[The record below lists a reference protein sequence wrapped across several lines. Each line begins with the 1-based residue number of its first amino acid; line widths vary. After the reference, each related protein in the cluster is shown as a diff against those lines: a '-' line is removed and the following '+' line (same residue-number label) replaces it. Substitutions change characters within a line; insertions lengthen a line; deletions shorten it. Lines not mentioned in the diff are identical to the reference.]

1 MIAEAVTVIW
11 APTTAGKRERDRED
25 RLQIGKIKIGSLE
38 DWTVRPGTVISW
50 HPTAAAQEK
59 ARQAPVSSVPVS
71 YMQAQHLRGYFA
83 RTGAG
88 LDYSRLLIATCEVSG
103 HCDIAVMNHAL
114 NAYLRR
120 HDTYRSWFEF
130 ADTGDII
137 RHTMTDPADI
147 EFAPTNHG
155 EMTLEEIH
163 DHLLATPDPLQW
175 GCFTFGVVQSENHF
189 TFFASIDHVHGDATL
204 IGITMLES
212 NAMYAAMAGGGGPL
226 ALPDTGSYDDYCVR
240 ERQRTSELTLDSPQ
254 VRKWIDFAED
264 NNGSLPEFALPLG
277 NPSELTNSDMVT
289 ENLMDAEQTAR
300 FESACTAAGARF
312 VGGLFACMALVDHE
326 FTGAAT
332 YYALTPRDA
341 RKSDENFM
349 TQGWFTGLVPITI
362 PIAAASFA
370 EAAWA
375 AQDSFDSSLNMAK
388 VPYYRVLELAP
399 WLEWPRPN
407 FPVAN
412 FLHGGAAPL
421 NAVIAAAEMSAA
433 NSIGIYSDRRYSYQL
448 TIYIFRYEQGTAMAV
463 MFPDNPIAQ
472 KSVARYVEA
481 MKSVCTRVADSGHW
495 GRVS

>member
-1 MIAEAVTVIW
+1 M
-11 APTTAGKRERDRED
+11 
-25 RLQIGKIKIGSLE
+25 QIGKISIGSLE

-50 HPTAAAQEK
+50 HPTVAAQEK
-59 ARQAPVSSVPVS
+59 ARRAPVSPVPVS
-71 YMQAQHLRGYFA
+71 YMQAQHLKNYHQRKA
-83 RTGAG
+83 SG
-88 LDYSRLLIATCEVSG
+88 LDFSRLLIATCEVPG
-103 HCDIAVMNHAL
+103 RCDTAIMNQAL
-114 NAYLRR
+114 NTYLRR
-120 HDTYRSWFEF
+120 HDTYLSWFEHT
-130 ADTGDII
+130 DTGDII
-137 RHTMTDPADI
+137 RHTMTDRADI
-147 EFAPTNHG
+147 EFVPVDQG
-155 EMTLEEIH
+155 ELSVEQIH
-163 DHLLATPDPLQW
+163 DHVVATPDPLQW
-175 GCFTFGVVQSENHF
+175 GCFSFGIIQSENHF
-189 TFFASIDHVHGDATL
+189 TFYASIDHVHGDATL

-212 NAMYAAMAGGGGPL
+212 NAVYAAMAGGDGTF
-226 ALPDTGSYDDYCVR
+226 ALPDTGSYDEFCVR
-240 ERQRTSELTLDSPQ
+240 ERQRTSELDRDSPQ
-254 VRKWIDFAED
+254 VRKWIDFAES
-264 NNGSLPEFALPLG
+264 NNGSLPEFPLPLG
-277 NPSELTNSDMVT
+277 NPREPTNSDMVT
-289 ENLMDAEQTAR
+289 EILMDADQASR

-341 RKSDENFM
+341 RRSGENFM

-362 PIAAASFA
+362 PIAAASFS

-375 AQDSFDSSLNMAK
+375 AQESFDSSLDMAK

-407 FPVAN
+407 FPVSN

-421 NAVIAAAEMSAA
+421 NSVLAAAEMSAA

-481 MKSVCTRVADSGHW
+481 MKSVCTRVADTGHW
-495 GRVS
+495 GRVT